1 MAYPPKKKMNALQ
14 KAAEY
19 KPSKSFQQAVKQST
33 FKKLPSS
40 LNGMK
45 SQVGG
50 GAGNRPDVPTPAT
63 NFFGGPTK
71 TSTSV
76 KSGGVKVGVSKSK
89 KDGSV
94 TKTKS
99 VKANGTEVTR
109 TRKRKTAAKTVS
121 DAMNTASDLT
131 SQALDNNTANQSKRQ
146 KRNVAKKDTVTTRRS
161 LNQEKNAKKLEKI
174 KAKTQNQ
181 KLKQLQKLQKVKA
194 KTQIE
199 KAKIEQQK
207 VKAGY

>member
-1 MAYPPKKKMNALQ
+1 MANPPKKNALQ

-19 KPSKSFQQAVKQST
+19 KPSKSFQQAVKKST
-33 FKKLPSS
+33 FKKLPLS

-50 GAGNRPDVPTPAT
+50 GTGNRPDIPTPTT

-76 KSGGVKVGVSKSK
+76 KSGGVKVNVSKSK

-99 VKANGTEVTR
+99 VKANGTEVKR
-109 TRKRKTAAKTVS
+109 TRKRKTAAKAAS
-121 DAMNTASDLT
+121 DAMNTVSSLT
-131 SQALDNNTANQSKRQ
+131 SQGLDNNTANQSKRQ
-146 KRNVAKKDTVTTRRS
+146 KRNTAKKNTVTTRRS
-161 LNQEKNAKKLEKI
+161 LNQEKNAKNLEKI
-174 KAKTQNQ
+174 KAKTEKQ
-181 KLKQLQKLQKVKA
+181 KLKQQRKLQKAKAKNELQKVKA
-194 KTQIE
+194 
-199 KAKIEQQK
+199 
-207 VKAGY
+207 G